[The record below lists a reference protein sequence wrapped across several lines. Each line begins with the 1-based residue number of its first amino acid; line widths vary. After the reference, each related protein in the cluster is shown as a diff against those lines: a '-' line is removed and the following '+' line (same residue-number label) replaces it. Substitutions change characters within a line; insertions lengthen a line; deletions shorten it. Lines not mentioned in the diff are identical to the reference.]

1 MVKQYQSTV
10 RDLSNSPS
18 KHFFFEP
25 CLASLSWRSP
35 PVFWF
40 KFGILQVF
48 IHLTMFVGWL
58 YHLCWCLKPQ
68 LGCSTHMSIMSVDLT
83 PFGWRNQCFF
93 VQNPHARLAIVNCSV
108 VQFQF
113 LGGKQ
118 SNVWCE
124 PVTPIF
130 VRYFCPTHINSFG
143 AYNHILSG
151 KHIHL
156 GLFENGVPQ
165 IPEDYIFSLFQF
177 RIGKLRFYFYY
188 LYPTQINYSLALA
201 KCLFLSLRSH
211 FREGNGQ
218 I

>member
-1 MVKQYQSTV
+1 
-10 RDLSNSPS
+10 
-18 KHFFFEP
+18 
-25 CLASLSWRSP
+25 
-35 PVFWF
+35 
-40 KFGILQVF
+40 
-48 IHLTMFVGWL
+48 
-58 YHLCWCLKPQ
+58 
-68 LGCSTHMSIMSVDLT
+68 MSIMSVDLT
-83 PFGWRNQCFF
+83 PFGWINQRFF
-93 VQNPHARLAIVNCSV
+93 VQNPHARLAIVSCSV
-108 VQFQF
+108 VQLQF

-177 RIGKLRFYFYY
+177 RIGKLRFYLYY

-211 FREGNGQ
+211 FREGKRANLDKNGVGCGVLNLGVSESSKNEGFKSYVLQ
-218 I
+218 GASIRLLRQLNAYEVSITTGEKSILKKC